1 MTRPIGRALRR
12 LTLATTL
19 IFVAGALGATAANAG
34 TVLIL
39 STSVTGGASSR
50 EAQAAVAAGHAVEV
64 ATPAQWAL
72 KTTADFAT
80 YDALILG
87 DPTCGLPS
95 TPYIGAAEANRTV
108 WSPVIDGNI
117 VVIGTDEVFH
127 HSQGGSQLTA
137 SAVAFAADAAGK
149 TGLMVSLSCYYHDTA
164 PLTPVLVL
172 DQFGTGFK
180 VSGVGCFNNAHIVAT
195 HPALAGLTDA
205 SLSNWSCSVHEA
217 ISDFPSDFLPLAI
230 ARNVGGPGSMTFPDG
245 SFGIPYIV
253 ARGEG
258 LRFISNIDLTPTTDE
273 NPVGTTHTVTATVKE
288 NNAPVA
294 GKSVTFTVL
303 SGPHAGVTGTA
314 VTDAGGVASFT
325 YSGVAAGTDVIEA
338 SYTDTLGV
346 LQRSNTVTKTWV
358 IRDAD
363 VSVLKTGPAF
373 APSGGTVTYVVTVSN
388 GGAADATNVTMIDVL
403 PPGATLVSAIP
414 SQGTCSGT
422 VTCSLGLL
430 ANGASATITIVVT
443 TAPAASGSLVCNTAG
458 ATADQPDPN
467 QVNNTST
474 ACATVTPGTPATLVL
489 TPDTDTNTV
498 DDQHCVTA
506 TVRDQFGNATPGIT
520 VRFGVT
526 GSVTAGGSRTTSSA
540 GEAVFCYTG
549 PGLPGAD
556 VITAYA
562 DADND
567 NVNDAAPADPEDTAA
582 KAWVIPVNMEGCK
595 VTYGGRITAANGDK
609 ATFGGNANGKG
620 PKGNENYQ
628 DHGPAAALH
637 VKSIVI
643 QSVVCNA
650 ARTQAG
656 VFGRASVNGSGSF
669 DFRIDLEDLG
679 EPGSGDTY
687 RIRLSNG
694 YDSGVQTLEG
704 GNVQIH

>member
-1 MTRPIGRALRR
+1 MNRSIGRALRR

-19 IFVAGALGATAANAG
+19 IFVAGALVATAANAG

-39 STSVTGGASSR
+39 GTSVTGGASSR
-50 EAQAAVAAGHAVEV
+50 EAQAAVAAGHTVEI

-108 WSPVIDGNI
+108 WSPAIDGNI

-127 HSQGGSQLTA
+127 HFQGGSQLTA

-258 LRFISNIDLTPTTDE
+258 LRFISNIELTPATDE
-273 NPVGTTHTVTATVKE
+273 NPVGTTHTVTAAVKE
-288 NNAPVA
+288 NDVPVA
-294 GKSVTFTVL
+294 GKTVTFTIL
-303 SGPHAGVTGTA
+303 SGPHVGVTGTA
-314 VTDAGGVASFT
+314 VTDA
-325 YSGVAAGTDVIEA
+325 SGVATFTYLGATAGTDTIEA
-338 SYTDTLGV
+338 SYTDTQGV
-346 LQRSNTVTKTWV
+346 LQKSNQVKKTWV

-363 VSVLKTGPAF
+363 ISVLKTGPAF

-388 GGAADATNVTMIDVL
+388 GGAANATNVTMTDVL
-403 PPGATLVSAIP
+403 PPGATLVSAVP

-422 VTCSLGLL
+422 VSCSLGSI
-430 ANGASATITIVVT
+430 ANGASATVTIVVT

-467 QVNNTST
+467 QLNNTSMT
-474 ACATVTPGTPATLVL
+474 CATVTPGTPATLVL
-489 TPDTDTNTV
+489 TPDPDTNTV

-506 TVRDQFGNATPGIT
+506 TVRDAFGNPTPNIS
-520 VRFGVT
+520 VRFSVA
-526 GSVTAGGSRTTSSA
+526 GSVTTSGTRTTNAA
-540 GEAVFCYTG
+540 GQAEFCYTG
-549 PGLPGAD
+549 PALPGAD

-562 DADND
+562 DTDND
-567 NVNDAAPADPEDTAA
+567 NVNDPAPADPEDTAN

-609 ATFGGNANGKG
+609 ATFGGNANGNG

-628 DHGPAAALH
+628 DHGPTTDLQ
-637 VKSIVI
+637 VKSIEV
-643 QSVVCNA
+643 QSVTCNTA
-650 ARTQAG
+650 GTQASI
-656 VFGRASVNGSGSF
+656 FGTATINGAGTF
-669 DFRIDLEDLG
+669 NFRIDLKDLG
-679 EPGSGDTY
+679 EPGTSDTY
-687 RIRLSNG
+687 RIRLSSG
-694 YDSGVQTLEG
+694 YDSGEKVLSG

>member
-1 MTRPIGRALRR
+1 MNRPIGRALRR

-19 IFVAGALGATAANAG
+19 IFFAGALVATAANAG

-39 STSVTGGASSR
+39 DTSVTGGASSR
-50 EAQAAVAAGHAVEV
+50 EAQAAIAAGHTVEL
-64 ATPAQWAL
+64 ATPLQWAA

-108 WSPVIDGNI
+108 WSPAIDGNI

-127 HSQGGSQLTA
+127 HFQGGSQLTS
-137 SAVAFAADAAGK
+137 SAVAFAAAAVGK

-172 DQFGTGFK
+172 DQFGTGFR
-180 VSGVGCFNNAHIVAT
+180 VSGVGCFNDAHIVAT
-195 HPALAGLTDA
+195 HPALVGLTDA

-230 ARNVGGPGSMTFPDG
+230 AEGVPGPGSMTFPDG
-245 SFGIPYIV
+245 SSGIPYIV

-258 LRFISNIDLTPTTDE
+258 LRFISNIELTPATDE
-273 NPVGTTHTVTATVKE
+273 NQVGTSHTVTATVKE
-288 NNAPVA
+288 NDVPVA
-294 GKSVTFTVL
+294 GATVTFTVL
-303 SGPHAGVTGTA
+303 SGPHAGITGTGTTNA
-314 VTDAGGVASFT
+314 SGVATFT
-325 YSGVAAGTDVIEA
+325 YQGIAAGTDTIEA
-338 SYTDTLGV
+338 SYTDSQGV
-346 LQRSNTVTKTWV
+346 VQKSNTVTKTWV
-358 IRDAD
+358 ISDAEI
-363 VSVLKTGPAF
+363 SVVKSGPAF
-373 APSGGTVTYVVTVSN
+373 APSGGTVTYLVTVSN
-388 GGAADATNVTMIDVL
+388 GGPADATNVMMIDVL
-403 PPGATLVSAIP
+403 PPGATLVSATP

-422 VTCSLGLL
+422 VTCSLGSI
-430 ANGASATITIVVT
+430 ANGASATVTIVVT
-443 TAPAASGSLVCNTAG
+443 IAPAASGSLVCNTAS

-467 QVNNTST
+467 LANNASMT
-474 ACATVTPGTPATLVL
+474 CATLTPGTPATLAL
-489 TPDTDTNTV
+489 TPEADTNTV

-506 TVRDQFGNATPGIT
+506 TVRDSFGNATPGIT

-526 GSVTAGGSRTTSSA
+526 GSVSTGGSRTTSSA

-549 PGLPGAD
+549 PALPGAD

-562 DADND
+562 DTDND
-567 NVNDAAPADPEDTAA
+567 NVNDPAPADPEDRAT
-582 KAWVIPVNMEGCK
+582 KAWVIPANMVGCK
-595 VTYGGRITAANGDK
+595 VTYGGRITAANGDR

-628 DHGPAAALH
+628 DHGPVADLH
-637 VKSIVI
+637 VKSIEI
-643 QSVVCNA
+643 QSVTCNTA
-650 ARTQAG
+650 GTQAG
-656 VFGRASVNGSGSF
+656 IFGTASINGAGTF

-679 EPGSGDTY
+679 EPGSSDTY

-694 YDSGVQTLEG
+694 YDSGEQTLEG